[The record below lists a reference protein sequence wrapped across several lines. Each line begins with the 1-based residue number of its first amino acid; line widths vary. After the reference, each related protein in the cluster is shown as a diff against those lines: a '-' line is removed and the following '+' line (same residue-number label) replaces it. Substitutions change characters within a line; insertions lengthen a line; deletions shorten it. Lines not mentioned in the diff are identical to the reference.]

1 MDEENISLDKLDQL
15 CIALELDENKCFL
28 LKEAFQD
35 YCKVGDRKKRQPSP
49 YNVFM
54 GSCIRERPPG
64 VKVTEAMKQ
73 CARKWKEMQKGGA

>member
-1 MDEENISLDKLDQL
+1 MEKLDQL
-15 CIALELDENKCFL
+15 CIALELSEDKCIL

-35 YCKVGDRKKRQPSP
+35 YCKGGDKKRRQPSQ

-54 GSCIRERPPG
+54 GRCIKERPPG

-73 CARKWKEMQKGGA
+73 CATKWKEMQKEGA